1 MTSKEFVLWLQ
12 GFTQGVHEY
21 NITPKQWDALKDTL
35 AKVNDEPTLTFPINT
50 PNTAPN
56 TQSFPTWQE
65 PHLVNVPNKSIS
77 PNNPFTVN
85 GNPVSFGTTTI
96 GTITTTPGGGS
107 ITYATPQFRTFT
119 TSGTASGYPSGSV
132 WNYTL
137 TQTEPTP
144 PTSGKQLLT
153 ENQD

>member
-21 NITPKQWDALKDTL
+21 NITPKQWDTLKDTL

-50 PNTAPN
+50 PNTAPS
-56 TQSFPTWQE
+56 TQSFPTWQH
-65 PHLVNVPNKSIS
+65 PHLVNVPNLG

-85 GNPVSFGTTTI
+85 GNPVSFGTTT
-96 GTITTTPGGGS
+96 TPGTTGFITVTNPNLVSFSSGSSTS
-107 ITYATPQFRTFT
+107 ITY
-119 TSGTASGYPSGSV
+119 GYPSGSA
-132 WNYTL
+132 WHYTL

-144 PTSGKQLLT
+144 PTSEKQLLT
-153 ENQD
+153 ENHD